1 MRTSSW
7 IQRTTLLLVV
17 LLVAAACSA
26 DSTTETTEADPATDD
41 TTQATDTTGDT
52 EPDDSSEPDDSESGG
67 DGPSGTVRFGINFI
81 PDDWNNLTKPNETY
95 LALVYEKL
103 VTLEADGVTLAPAL
117 AESWE
122 ETPESLT
129 LHLREGASFTDGTPF
144 DADAVVANID
154 RIRNTP
160 GSWNSIFDSVSE
172 VVVDDSH
179 TVTLELSRPDQAL
192 LPSLARRGAFMLS
205 PAQIEAEDFTHP
217 VGTGPWTYVPDE
229 SIDDS
234 LYVFDAYEDYWNSEN
249 LGPERI
255 EMAIILE
262 NEARVN
268 ALMSGE
274 LNVASVELPSIP
286 QIESAGMD
294 YVTWASLRYHFNMLD
309 LEGPFADENVRKAV
323 CYGINWEEINTAVFD
338 GYSPAMTQRH
348 NPGQIGY
355 SEDVPGYQYDPDQAL
370 AHLEEAGNP
379 EVSFTM
385 AVPDFQSAM
394 GQLFVAQMDAIGI
407 EVQLDEL
414 TAPQFFSTY
423 QSGDYQAYFN
433 TSSAEDSGIPSYY
446 HFKWSPNGT
455 ANPFGAVVP
464 ELDEIIDRANAATTL
479 EEQAEIYTEFT
490 ETVYD
495 MALDCGFS
503 DFPQAAAWD
512 PEQLANVQ
520 GQVWFPSHL
529 RYQEIEVLSE

>member
-1 MRTSSW
+1 MRTNSW
-7 IQRTTLLLVV
+7 IHRSILLLAVM
-17 LLVAAACSA
+17 LVAAACSG
-26 DSTTETTEADPATDD
+26 DSTSETTVAETPTDD
-41 TTQATDTTGDT
+41 TSEAPATTGAAQTDDT
-52 EPDDSSEPDDSESGG
+52 SEPDDTTTDG
-67 DGPSGTVRFGINFI
+67 DGPSGTVRYALNFI
-81 PDDWNNLTKPNETY
+81 PDDWNNLTKPGEGY
-95 LALVYEKL
+95 LALVYQKL
-103 VTLEADGVTLAPAL
+103 VTLEEDGVTLVPDL

-122 ETPESLT
+122 ETTDSLT
-129 LHLREGASFTDGTPF
+129 LHLREGVTFTDGTPF

-154 RIRNTP
+154 RVRNTP
-160 GSWNSIFDSVSE
+160 GAWTSIFDSVEE
-172 VVVDDSH
+172 VVVEDPH
-179 TVTLELSRPDQAL
+179 TVTLELSRPDQGL

-205 PAQIEAEDFTHP
+205 PAQIEADDYSLP
-217 VGTGPWTYVPDE
+217 VGTGPWTYVPEE
-229 SIDDS
+229 STDDA
-234 LYVFDAYEDYWNSEN
+234 LYVFEHYEDYWGSEE

-255 EMAIILE
+255 EMVVILE

-268 ALMSGE
+268 SLLSGE
-274 LNVASVELPSIP
+274 VDVASVELPSLP
-286 QIESAGMD
+286 QLEAGGME
-294 YVTWASLRYHFNMLD
+294 YVTWPALRYHFNMLD
-309 LEGPFADENVRKAV
+309 LEGAFADEDVRKAV

-338 GYSPAMTQRH
+338 GYAPAQTQRH

-355 SEDVPGYQYDPDQAL
+355 SDDVPGYDYDPDQAR

-379 EVSFTM
+379 DVSFNM

-394 GQLFVAQMDAIGI
+394 GQLFVAQMADIGI

-433 TSSAEDSGIPSYY
+433 TSSAEDAGIPGYY

-464 ELDEIIDRANAATTL
+464 ELDEIMERAEAATTL
-479 EEQAEIYTEFT
+479 EEQADIYQEFT

-512 PEQLANVQ
+512 PEKLDNVQ

-529 RYQEIEVLSE
+529 RYRDIEVLDS